1 VKFKMKILPSGRR
14 EWLWVAL
21 QIVIFGTLFIA
32 ASFYVTSMPGRSYS
46 GPLRPLTE
54 VDMESRERLKKH
66 VTVLAERIG
75 ERNIKHYDALKASLE
90 YIENELRAGGFQ
102 VTEQEYSVGG
112 KAVKNIEAE
121 IPGTQ
126 KPEEI
131 IIVGAHYDSVS
142 GSPGA
147 NDNASGVAALLELA
161 RNFKEERPERTLR
174 FVAFVNEEPPYF
186 QTEEMGSRVYAR
198 RSRERGDNII
208 GMISLETIGY
218 YSDAENSQLYPFPFN
233 LFYPSK
239 GNFIGFVGN
248 TSSRTLVRRA
258 IRVFREDAAFP
269 SQGVAAPGWLT
280 GIGWSDQWSF
290 WKDAYPG
297 IMITD
302 TAIFRYPHYHGR
314 SDTPDK
320 IDYDRMVRVVSGI
333 SRVILDLVNGG

>member
-1 VKFKMKILPSGRR
+1 MKFKIKILPSGRR

-21 QIVIFGTLFIA
+21 QIAIFGILFVG

-46 GPLRPLTE
+46 GPLRPLNDFDE
-54 VDMESRERLKKH
+54 QGRDRLKKH
-66 VTVLAERIG
+66 VATLAERIG
-75 ERNIKHYDALKASLE
+75 ERNISRYESLKASLE
-90 YIENELRAGGFQ
+90 YIEGTLRNEGFQ
-102 VTEQEYSVGG
+102 IAEQEYSVGG
-112 KAVKNIEAE
+112 KLVKNIEAE
-121 IPGTQ
+121 IPGKQ
-126 KPEEI
+126 RPEEI

-161 RNFKEERPERTLR
+161 RNFKEQSPERTLR

-198 RSRERGDNII
+198 RSRERGENIAV
-208 GMISLETIGY
+208 MISLETIGY
-218 YSDAENSQLYPFPFN
+218 YSEAENSQVYPFPFS
-233 LFYPSK
+233 LLYPSK

-248 TSSRTLVRRA
+248 TSSRSLVRRA
-258 IRVFREDAAFP
+258 IRVFREDASFP

-290 WKDAYPG
+290 WKEAYPA

-302 TAIFRYPHYHGR
+302 TAIFRYPQYHRR

-320 IDYDRMVRVVSGI
+320 IDYDRMARVVSGI
-333 SRVILDLVNGG
+333 SRVVSDLANGR